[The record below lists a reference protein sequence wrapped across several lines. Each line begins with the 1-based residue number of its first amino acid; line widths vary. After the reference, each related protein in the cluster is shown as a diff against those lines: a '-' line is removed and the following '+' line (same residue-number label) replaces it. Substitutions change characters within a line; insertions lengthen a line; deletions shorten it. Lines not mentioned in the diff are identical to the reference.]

1 MNKRTAQA
9 FALGLIFAAIFLW
22 AGSSV
27 IAEKEPKKEASQEVA
42 VSDAKKVLEEKG
54 FKVLNSSEFA
64 ELNAK
69 AEAVKKEK
77 QKEEAPAEKA
87 ETKEEDVKE
96 EEVKEEKKFTL
107 VIASGMSPGDVA
119 IMLKSQGIIDD
130 EKKFEKFLV
139 DKGYHTK
146 VQIGQYELTRGL
158 DYHQIAKIITK
169 NR

>member
-27 IAEKEPKKEASQEVA
+27 IAEKEPEKKVA
-42 VSDAKKVLEEKG
+42 VSDAKKILEEKG
-54 FKVLNSSEFA
+54 YKVLSSGEFA
-64 ELNAK
+64 KLNEKK
-69 AEAVKKEK
+69 AEVVKEEK
-77 QKEEAPAEKA
+77 PKEEAPAEKA
-87 ETKEEDVKE
+87 

-107 VIASGMSPGDVA
+107 IIASGMSPGDVA
-119 IMLKSQGIIDD
+119 TMLESQGIIDD
-130 EKKFEKFLV
+130 ETKFERFLI

-146 VQIGQYELTRGL
+146 VQIGKYELKSGL

>member
-27 IAEKEPKKEASQEVA
+27 IAEKEPEKKVG
-42 VSDAKKVLEEKG
+42 VSDAKKILEEKG
-54 FKVLNSSEFA
+54 YKVLSSGEYA
-64 ELNAK
+64 KLNEK
-69 AEAVKKEK
+69 KPEVVKEDKP
-77 QKEEAPAEKA
+77 KEEATAE
-87 ETKEEDVKE
+87 EV

-107 VIASGMSPGDVA
+107 IIASGMSPGDVA
-119 IMLKSQGIIDD
+119 TMLESQGIIDD
-130 EKKFEKFLV
+130 ETKFERFLI

-146 VQIGQYELTRGL
+146 VQIGKYELTSGL

>member
-22 AGSSV
+22 AGSNV
-27 IAEKEPKKEASQEVA
+27 IAEKEPEKKVA
-42 VSDAKKVLEEKG
+42 VSDAKKILEEKG
-54 FKVLNSSEFA
+54 YEVLSTAEFA
-64 ELNAK
+64 KLNEKK
-69 AEAVKKEK
+69 AEVVKEEK
-77 QKEEAPAEKA
+77 PKEEAPAEKA
-87 ETKEEDVKE
+87 

-107 VIASGMSPGDVA
+107 VIAGGMSPGDVA

-130 EKKFEKFLV
+130 EKKFERFLI

-146 VQIGQYELTRGL
+146 VQIGQYELTSGL

>member
-27 IAEKEPKKEASQEVA
+27 IAEKEPEKKVA
-42 VSDAKKVLEEKG
+42 VSDAKKILEEKG
-54 FKVLNSSEFA
+54 YKVLSSGEFA
-64 ELNAK
+64 KLN
-69 AEAVKKEK
+69 EKKEEVV
-77 QKEEAPAEKA
+77 KEEKTEEKAPAEKA
-87 ETKEEDVKE
+87 

-107 VIASGMSPGDVA
+107 IIASGMSPGDVA
-119 IMLKSQGIIDD
+119 TMLESQGIIDD
-130 EKKFEKFLV
+130 ETKFERFLI

-146 VQIGQYELTRGL
+146 VQIGKYELKSGL

>member
-27 IAEKEPKKEASQEVA
+27 IAEKEPKKKVVT
-42 VSDAKKVLEEKG
+42 VSDATKILEEKG
-54 FKVLNSSEFA
+54 YKVLSSAEFA
-64 ELNAK
+64 ELNEKK
-69 AEAVKKEK
+69 AEVVKEEK
-77 QKEEAPAEKA
+77 PKEEATEEK
-87 ETKEEDVKE
+87 V
-96 EEVKEEKKFTL
+96 EEVKEEKPFTL
-107 VIASGMSPGDVA
+107 IIAGGMSPGDVA
-119 IMLKSQGIIDD
+119 TMLESQGIIDD
-130 EKKFEKFLV
+130 EAKFERFLI

-146 VQIGQYELTRGL
+146 VQIGKYELKSGL

>member
-9 FALGLIFAAIFLW
+9 FALGLLFSAVLLW

-27 IAEKEPKKEASQEVA
+27 IAEKEPKKEAPQEIA
-42 VSDAKKVLEEKG
+42 VSDAKKVLEGKG
-54 FKVLNSSEFA
+54 FQVLNSTEFS
-64 ELNAK
+64 ELNEK
-69 AEAVKKEK
+69 AEAAVKEEK
-77 QKEEAPAEKA
+77 PKEEAPAEKA
-87 ETKEEDVKE
+87 EEK

-107 VIASGMSPGDVA
+107 VIAGGMSPGDVA

-130 EKKFEKFLV
+130 NKKFERFLI

-146 VQIGQYELTRGL
+146 VQIGQYELTTGL

>member
-27 IAEKEPKKEASQEVA
+27 IAKKEPEKEVG
-42 VSDAKKVLEEKG
+42 VTDAKKILEEKG
-54 FKVLNSSEFA
+54 YKVLSSGEYA
-64 ELNAK
+64 KLNEKK
-69 AEAVKKEK
+69 AEVVKEEK
-77 QKEEAPAEKA
+77 PKEEAPAEKA
-87 ETKEEDVKE
+87 

-107 VIASGMSPGDVA
+107 IIASGMSPGDVA
-119 IMLKSQGIIDD
+119 TMLASQGIIDD
-130 EKKFEKFLV
+130 ETKFERFLI
-139 DKGYHTK
+139 DQGYHTK
-146 VQIGQYELTRGL
+146 VQIGKYELTSGL

>member
-27 IAEKEPKKEASQEVA
+27 IAEKEPEKKVA
-42 VSDAKKVLEEKG
+42 VSDAKKILEEKG
-54 FKVLNSSEFA
+54 YKVLSSGEFA
-64 ELNAK
+64 KLNEKK
-69 AEAVKKEK
+69 AEVVKEEK
-77 QKEEAPAEKA
+77 PKEEAPAEKA
-87 ETKEEDVKE
+87 

-107 VIASGMSPGDVA
+107 IIASGMSPGDVA
-119 IMLKSQGIIDD
+119 TMLASQGIIDD
-130 EKKFEKFLV
+130 ETKFERFLI

-146 VQIGQYELTRGL
+146 VQIGKYELKSGL

>member
-27 IAEKEPKKEASQEVA
+27 IAEKEPEKKVA
-42 VSDAKKVLEEKG
+42 VSDAKKILEEKG
-54 FKVLNSSEFA
+54 YKVFSNDEFA
-64 ELNAK
+64 KLNEKK
-69 AEAVKKEK
+69 AEVVKEEK
-77 QKEEAPAEKA
+77 PKEEAPAEKA
-87 ETKEEDVKE
+87 

-107 VIASGMSPGDVA
+107 IIASGMSPGDVA
-119 IMLKSQGIIDD
+119 TMLESQGIIDD
-130 EKKFEKFLV
+130 ETKFERFLI

-146 VQIGQYELTRGL
+146 VQIGKYELKSGL

>member
-27 IAEKEPKKEASQEVA
+27 IAEKEPEKKVG
-42 VSDAKKVLEEKG
+42 VTDAKKILEEKG
-54 FKVLNSSEFA
+54 YKVLSSGVYA
-64 ELNAK
+64 KLNEKK
-69 AEAVKKEK
+69 AEVVKEEK
-77 QKEEAPAEKA
+77 PKEEAPAEKA
-87 ETKEEDVKE
+87 

-107 VIASGMSPGDVA
+107 VIAGGMSPGDVA
-119 IMLKSQGIIDD
+119 TMLASQGIIDD
-130 EKKFEKFLV
+130 ETKFERFLI
-139 DKGYHTK
+139 DQGYHTK
-146 VQIGQYELTRGL
+146 VQIGKYELTTGL

>member
-27 IAEKEPKKEASQEVA
+27 IAEKEPEKKVA
-42 VSDAKKVLEEKG
+42 VSDAKKILEKEG
-54 FKVLNSSEFA
+54 YKVLNSGEFA
-64 ELNAK
+64 KLNEKK
-69 AEAVKKEK
+69 AEVVKEEQPKEK
-77 QKEEAPAEKA
+77 APAEK
-87 ETKEEDVKE
+87 EEKV

-107 VIASGMSPGDVA
+107 IIASGMSPGDVA
-119 IMLKSQGIIDD
+119 TMLESQGIVDD
-130 EKKFEKFLV
+130 ESKFERFLI

-146 VQIGQYELTRGL
+146 VQIGKYELKSGL

>member
-27 IAEKEPKKEASQEVA
+27 IAEKEPKKEVA

-54 FKVLNSSEFA
+54 YKVLSSGEFA
-64 ELNAK
+64 KLNEKK
-69 AEAVKKEK
+69 AEVVKEEK
-77 QKEEAPAEKA
+77 PKEEAPAEKA
-87 ETKEEDVKE
+87 EEV

-107 VIASGMSPGDVA
+107 IIASGMSPGDVA
-119 IMLKSQGIIDD
+119 TMLASQGIIDD
-130 EKKFEKFLV
+130 ETKFERFLI

-146 VQIGQYELTRGL
+146 VQIGKYELKSGL

>member
-27 IAEKEPKKEASQEVA
+27 IAEKEPEKKVG
-42 VSDAKKVLEEKG
+42 VTDAKKILEDKGYKVLSSSDYAKLNEKKADVVKEEKP
-54 FKVLNSSEFA
+54 
-64 ELNAK
+64 
-69 AEAVKKEK
+69 KED
-77 QKEEAPAEKA
+77 APAEEA
-87 ETKEEDVKE
+87 

-107 VIASGMSPGDVA
+107 IIAAGMSPGDVA
-119 IMLKSQGIIDD
+119 TMLASQGIIDD
-130 EKKFEKFLV
+130 ESKFERFLI
-139 DKGYHTK
+139 DQGYHTK
-146 VQIGQYELTRGL
+146 VQIGKYELTTGL

>member
-1 MNKRTAQA
+1 MNRRTAQA

-27 IAEKEPKKEASQEVA
+27 IAEKEPVKKEVA
-42 VSDAKKVLEEKG
+42 VSDAKKILEEKG
-54 FKVLNSSEFA
+54 YKVLNSTEFA
-64 ELNAK
+64 KLNEKK
-69 AEAVKKEK
+69 AEVVKEEK
-77 QKEEAPAEKA
+77 PKEEAPAEKA
-87 ETKEEDVKE
+87 EESK
-96 EEVKEEKKFTL
+96 EEVKEEAKEEVKKFTL
-107 VIASGMSPGDVA
+107 IIASGMSPGDVA

-130 EKKFEKFLV
+130 ESKFERFLI

-146 VQIGQYELTRGL
+146 VQIGQYELTSGL

>member
-27 IAEKEPKKEASQEVA
+27 IAEKEPEKKAALSEAKEI
-42 VSDAKKVLEEKG
+42 LEEKG
-54 FKVLNSSEFA
+54 YKVLSSDEFA
-64 ELNAK
+64 KLNEKK
-69 AEAVKKEK
+69 AEVAKEEK
-77 QKEEAPAEKA
+77 PKEEAPAEKA
-87 ETKEEDVKE
+87 E
-96 EEVKEEKKFTL
+96 EVKEEKEQKKFTL
-107 VIASGMSPGDVA
+107 VIAGGMSPGDVA

-130 EKKFEKFLV
+130 EKKFERFLI
-139 DKGYHTK
+139 DQGYHTK
-146 VQIGQYELTRGL
+146 VQIGQYELTSGL

>member
-27 IAEKEPKKEASQEVA
+27 IAEKEPEKKVA
-42 VSDAKKVLEEKG
+42 VSDAKKILEEKG
-54 FKVLNSSEFA
+54 YKVLSSGEFA
-64 ELNAK
+64 KLNEKK
-69 AEAVKKEK
+69 AEVVKEEK
-77 QKEEAPAEKA
+77 PKEEARAEK
-87 ETKEEDVKE
+87 V

-107 VIASGMSPGDVA
+107 IIASGMSPGDVA
-119 IMLKSQGIIDD
+119 TMLESQGIIDD
-130 EKKFEKFLV
+130 ETKFKRFLI

-146 VQIGQYELTRGL
+146 VQIGKYELKSGL

>member
-27 IAEKEPKKEASQEVA
+27 IAKKEPEKEVG
-42 VSDAKKVLEEKG
+42 VTDAKKILEEKG
-54 FKVLNSSEFA
+54 YKVLSSGEYA
-64 ELNAK
+64 ELNEKK
-69 AEAVKKEK
+69 AEVIKEEK
-77 QKEEAPAEKA
+77 PKEEAPAEK
-87 ETKEEDVKE
+87 K

-107 VIASGMSPGDVA
+107 IIAGGMSPGDVA
-119 IMLKSQGIIDD
+119 TMLASQGIIDD
-130 EKKFEKFLV
+130 ETKFERFLI
-139 DKGYHTK
+139 DQGYHTK
-146 VQIGQYELTRGL
+146 VQIGKYELTSGL